1 MVIET
6 IFFALSQVNEAHFAQ
21 TRVIRGFSFSNV
33 SSLGGPSGPLVAWIL
48 PGMRLLGVTTV
59 PDTEAA
65 PEPDPGPGMR
75 SG

>member
-1 MVIET
+1 MRPILHRPVS
-6 IFFALSQVNEAHFAQ
+6 FGVSLSAFQVWVVQVVH
-21 TRVIRGFSFSNV
+21 
-33 SSLGGPSGPLVAWIL
+33 VAWIL